1 MLVLMGILYFVLL
14 VTLGTLTFRK
24 RHFVLFWVG
33 IIFPVLWVIGAI
45 MAPKPSPAGPRPD
58 LGALLIVRGS
68 IGYVD

>member
-1 MLVLMGILYFVLL
+1 MLVLMGALYFVLL

-45 MAPKPSPAGPRPD
+45 MAPKPSPAVSQ
-58 LGALLIVRGS
+58 A
-68 IGYVD
+68 